1 MTAERPDDFPYEPIT
16 NSADAGIRAGYWRV
30 AMGLQAID
38 GLKPSHYIRQL
49 AADHVE
55 GKRSIG
61 ETGEMLK
68 RYYQERHDTSDCTCS
83 GNSETDEREADF
95 VSQRI
100 VQLLERNAFSFAPFM
115 LSEIHKQLFQDLD
128 PAIYH
133 PGEYKRDQ
141 LVKSELVLN
150 GDSVLYADPMLIDR
164 ALSYAFDE
172 ESEYAYLPDFDA
184 KQIDH
189 LSLFVS
195 RIWQVHPFYE
205 GNTRTTA
212 VFTILYL
219 RHLGFDA
226 DNEPFEKH
234 SRYFRDALV
243 RANYRNAKAAC
254 LPDRTFLDRFF
265 ENLLSGG
272 MNDLK
277 SRDLMVEALFDDPS
291 LLRNVDPSKAISHHS

>member
-1 MTAERPDDFPYEPIT
+1 MTAEYLEDYPYEPIS
-16 NSADAGIRAGYWRV
+16 NSLDARARTIYWRV
-30 AMGLQAID
+30 AAGLQAVD
-38 GLKPSHYIRQL
+38 GLRPSPYVDQL
-49 AADHVE
+49 AVDHIE
-55 GKRSIG
+55 GKRSIS
-61 ETGEMLK
+61 ETIELLK
-68 RYYQERHDTSDCTCS
+68 LCYQEHHNNESCLGS
-83 GNSETDEREADF
+83 PYGKTDAREADF
-95 VSQRI
+95 ASVRT
-100 VQLLERNAFSFAPFM
+100 VELFERNAFSFAPFM
-115 LSEIHKQLFQDLD
+115 LAEIHKQLFQDLD

-164 ALSYAFDE
+164 ALSYAFNE

-195 RIWQVHPFYE
+195 RIWQVHPFCE

-219 RHLGFDA
+219 RYLGFDA
-226 DNEPFEKH
+226 DNEPFDKH

-243 RANYRNAKAAC
+243 RANYRNAKAGC

-272 MNDLK
+272 TNDLK
-277 SRDLMVEALFDDPS
+277 SRDLMVQALFDDPS
-291 LLRNVDPSKAISHHS
+291 LLRNVDPSKEINHHA